1 MGFLNQLFKHRES
14 GESAPAASEPAVK
27 LAENPFLHPK
37 DPPARL
43 QPPVIHAPSGLGS
56 AARAMSASAAQP
68 QLPAV
73 MFLEMGDVLPR
84 VPEQYVRRGSHDL
97 RQLLRFDAKELALG
111 MAKGRVEV
119 PLPKI
124 AEQSTQVF
132 LVTAHVASDVMIRLP
147 LQKLVDQMGDS
158 SVYASRLQEE
168 KTAPPVKGE
177 QPPVQGEQPPVQGE
191 QPPVFQEVLPVVQK
205 VLPVVQEVS
214 SVVQEVS
221 PVVQGVSPVVQ
232 EVSPVVQ
239 EVSPVVQEVSPVVQE
254 VSLVVQE
261 EPPIVQDATPIPFA
275 MEMPAAPRPH
285 PSNLDLVA
293 GPLLTPVHASVDTP
307 LQATLRPFT
316 LGSVVPQPEIPAVHA
331 PASDTPFAPPP
342 IRLVPIQPPQVR
354 AAVFAAPPV
363 AAVPNPVVDAA
374 PKPQSELPE
383 PESEPPSDP
392 RTVVLQKIFLTD
404 EVLDLP
410 AIARHVA
417 TLPGVLACHISC
429 DGKSAQG
436 GTFPVGFDAAHLQ
449 ALAPGLTASAGDAA
463 SQIRIGDVQNVT
475 LHGEDRSVTI
485 FSRASVV
492 LAAVLGRRGFVP
504 GVRERLTQVIEAL
517 SFS

>member
-14 GESAPAASEPAVK
+14 GDSAPAASEPAVK
-27 LAENPFLHPK
+27 PAENPFLHPK
-37 DPPARL
+37 DPPTRL

-56 AARAMSASAAQP
+56 AARAMSAPAAQP

-84 VPEQYVRRGSHDL
+84 VPEQYVRRGNHDL

-158 SVYASRLQEE
+158 SVFASRLQEE
-168 KTAPPVKGE
+168 KTV
-177 QPPVQGEQPPVQGE
+177 PPVQEVTPPVQE
-191 QPPVFQEVLPVVQK
+191 VTPP
-205 VLPVVQEVS
+205 VQEVT
-214 SVVQEVS
+214 
-221 PVVQGVSPVVQ
+221 PPT
-232 EVSPVVQ
+232 P
-239 EVSPVVQEVSPVVQE
+239 
-254 VSLVVQE
+254 E
-261 EPPIVQDATPIPFA
+261 EPPIVRDATPIPFA

-285 PSNLDLVA
+285 PSDLDLIA

-316 LGSVVPQPEIPAVHA
+316 LGSVVPQPEISAVHA

-342 IRLVPIQPPQVR
+342 IRLVQIQPPQVR

-374 PKPQSELPE
+374 RKPQSELSE
-383 PESEPPSDP
+383 PESEPPSGP
-392 RTVVLQKIFLTD
+392 RTVALQKIFLTD

-463 SQIRIGDVQNVT
+463 SRIRIGDVQNVT

-517 SFS
+517 SFY

>member
-14 GESAPAASEPAVK
+14 GDSAPAASEPAVK
-27 LAENPFLHPK
+27 PAENPFLHPK
-37 DPPARL
+37 VPPARL

-56 AARAMSASAAQP
+56 AARAMSAPAAQP

-84 VPEQYVRRGSHDL
+84 VPEQYVRRGNHDL

-158 SVYASRLQEE
+158 SVFASRLQEE
-168 KTAPPVKGE
+168 KTVPPVQE
-177 QPPVQGEQPPVQGE
+177 VMQPVQEVTPPVQAVTPPVQGVTPPVQGVT
-191 QPPVFQEVLPVVQK
+191 PP
-205 VLPVVQEVS
+205 
-214 SVVQEVS
+214 
-221 PVVQGVSPVVQ
+221 VQGVTP
-232 EVSPVVQ
+232 PT
-239 EVSPVVQEVSPVVQE
+239 P
-254 VSLVVQE
+254 E
-261 EPPIVQDATPIPFA
+261 EPPIVRDATPIPFA

-285 PSNLDLVA
+285 PSDLDLIA

-316 LGSVVPQPEIPAVHA
+316 LGSVVPQPEISAVHA

-342 IRLVPIQPPQVR
+342 IRLVQIQPPQVR

-374 PKPQSELPE
+374 HKPQSELSE
-383 PESEPPSDP
+383 PESEPPSGP
-392 RTVVLQKIFLTD
+392 RTVALQKIFLTD

-463 SQIRIGDVQNVT
+463 SRIRIGDVQNVT

-517 SFS
+517 SFY

>member
-14 GESAPAASEPAVK
+14 GDSAPAASEPAVK
-27 LAENPFLHPK
+27 PAENPFLHPK
-37 DPPARL
+37 DPPTRL

-56 AARAMSASAAQP
+56 AARAMSAPAAQP

-84 VPEQYVRRGSHDL
+84 VPEQYVRRGNHDL

-147 LQKLVDQMGDS
+147 LQKLVDQMGNS
-158 SVYASRLQEE
+158 SVFASRLQEE
-168 KTAPPVKGE
+168 KTV
-177 QPPVQGEQPPVQGE
+177 PPVQEVTPPVQE
-191 QPPVFQEVLPVVQK
+191 VTPPTP
-205 VLPVVQEVS
+205 
-214 SVVQEVS
+214 
-221 PVVQGVSPVVQ
+221 
-232 EVSPVVQ
+232 
-239 EVSPVVQEVSPVVQE
+239 
-254 VSLVVQE
+254 E
-261 EPPIVQDATPIPFA
+261 EPPIVRDATPIPFA

-285 PSNLDLVA
+285 PSDLDLIA

-316 LGSVVPQPEIPAVHA
+316 LGSVVPQPEISAVHA

-342 IRLVPIQPPQVR
+342 IRLVQIQPPQVR

-374 PKPQSELPE
+374 RKPQSELSE
-383 PESEPPSDP
+383 PESEPPSGP
-392 RTVVLQKIFLTD
+392 RTVALQKIFLTD

-463 SQIRIGDVQNVT
+463 SRIRIGDVQNVT

-517 SFS
+517 SFY